1 MQKGNVSCKNM
12 PNFLCKIS
20 HTTLCWNFGHFL
32 NEIESGIFWSQVN
45 QHTVFGSRSAIFEFI
60 WLFNKKFIIAI
71 SKHMI
76 HTLVYCFMNAKW
88 NSERHMKQSI
98 SPASLNL
105 ESWNLVSATAWP
117 SPDHTPIFS
126 QIGGEMTEKS
136 PILRVIKQIWEFSDN
151 QSFLRHFFTN
161 PAENWC
167 VNRGET

>member
-1 MQKGNVSCKNM
+1 MAPIDGAIG
-12 PNFLCKIS
+12 LKIKICNAY
-20 HTTLCWNFGHFL
+20 TTD
-32 NEIESGIFWSQVN
+32 VN
-45 QHTVFGSRSAIFEFI
+45 
-60 WLFNKKFIIAI
+60 I
-71 SKHMI
+71 SKAQPSKASGLGGVASQRSKSAP
-76 HTLVYCFMNAKW
+76 TLFKYRYCFMNAKW

-105 ESWNLVSATAWP
+105 ESWNLVSATSWP

-151 QSFLRHFFTN
+151 QSFLRHFFTD